1 MALSMCLEIEK
12 TRCYV
17 LITPNLPGLV
27 LEIAPLPL
35 YFKLIKSECTE
46 KKDLCSSSRFSY
58 TVYFPYQVRQ
68 RRGLPLPV
76 LPLLRLRPG
85 GGGLRPLLLGSRYE

>member
-35 YFKLIKSECTE
+35 YFKLVNSE
-46 KKDLCSSSRFSY
+46 KKDLCISSRFSY
-58 TVYFPYQVRQ
+58 AVYFPYQVRQ